1 MIVVGLDI
9 GASVTKGVLVN
20 EDKIW
25 ALSEIQASDF
35 LASGLG
41 CLGKLLSDA
50 KVRMRDISK
59 IALTGSIGR
68 GFRLDMIELKY
79 KVVDEINAIGIGG
92 LYLSGKGEAIVAS
105 IGTGTAIVHVKYEKA
120 EYRVEHLGGT
130 GIGGG
135 TLIGLGKLLLN
146 KDKASTIFK
155 QAESGDITRTNLLV
169 QDLVGGP
176 IGIVP
181 ASATASN
188 FGKVG
193 DETRLEDIAL
203 GLIVMIAET
212 IATVTYF
219 AAKQKNLE
227 KEIVFV
233 GRLPSEKLFSEK
245 LIETSSILGG
255 KATIPINA
263 SYATAIGAAKAIGQ
277 EQAKNI

>member
-1 MIVVGLDI
+1 MIVAGLDI
-9 GASVTKGVLVN
+9 GASVTKGVLVD
-20 EDKIW
+20 EDKIL
-25 ALSEIQASDF
+25 ALSEVQASDS

-50 KVRMRDISK
+50 NVKMRDISK

-68 GFRLDMIELKY
+68 GFKLDMIELKY
-79 KVVDEINAIGIGG
+79 KVVDEIRAIGIGG
-92 LYLSGKGEAIVAS
+92 LYLSGKKEAVVAS
-105 IGTGTAIVHVKYEKA
+105 IGTGTAIVHARSDQARYH
-120 EYRVEHLGGT
+120 VEHLGGT

-135 TLIGLGKLLLN
+135 TMIGLGRLLLN

-155 QAESGDITRTNLLV
+155 QARSGDITRTNLLV

-181 ASATASN
+181 ANATASN

-227 KEIVFV
+227 REIVFV
-233 GRLPSEKLFSEK
+233 GKLPSEKLFSEK
-245 LIETSSILGG
+245 LVETSSILGG
-255 KATIPINA
+255 KATIPVNT

-277 EQAKNI
+277 EQ